1 MAQILITNYTG
12 TVTSDIIVCETNPGP
27 SIGTCYNLATLY
39 GTAGQITPTTPLPA
53 WYTLPNV
60 FDLSPNCY
68 IQLSASTTLFTVP
81 QLITCGVEPPGTWGF
96 ESCGE
101 SLDKNIYVFYDTSG
115 SYPDGVNATG
125 YDYDTLSG
133 ASTSIRN
140 WYYDLVQ
147 NSGYTGN
154 LYEIPLANERYLNW
168 ACYPYLGSTTGGTL
182 STAETVRIEMG
193 RITYSTNLPS
203 GNATTPIWT
212 SPIISRIALGQDL
225 STGSQLSGPGYS
237 SGVPFNHANY
247 NSSGVVLGQFN
258 GGDTNYISIIVLN
271 EVAQATSSSGCFFQ
285 MSTSGGTDK
294 MQPYFPYTPDQSNNA
309 FLHLPNTFNPLNP
322 VPYIYVPDYCDT
334 YPAYTNPSYSGSSLV
349 RDYESW
355 LKVWEDVNITLNGF
369 SKVFFFP
376 VPTRNVTADAPYP
389 SPNYYQAQGFGT
401 LYQAIEL
408 IEGEVPQAP
417 SYFQSTYCDGIFST
431 TGAQW
436 PYPNN
441 RYNQFSAYTYNQG
454 QYYDFSPLSYVNK
467 FTGLTASTVYQSLP
481 LQYQVGP
488 GLKNFGWSID
498 ATITGFTQ
506 ELVSNDLN
514 GYLTSV
520 LAGTKIY
527 TTTQPIGLEESKV
540 YTIQDF
546 EGCWEYTGYRL
557 DGQPAYPTIDTIT
570 EFINCLECQGN
581 ETPNIVQFKF
591 NGYREASSNPAT
603 SSEFADDGTIDIIGV
618 PNDNVDIEISWPLP
632 LGTDIPSI
640 IVQFNFGSGVQT
652 LTPGVTTGVTIALDG
667 YGIAE
672 IPWKLT
678 SGFASNGFEYIKI
691 SLTGTSGG
699 ASIIEAQNPLNMT
712 TEQGFEL
719 SPNPDFYSLS
729 WSKVPSPGSSYFM
742 MVAGVSSISATT
754 SATSC
759 SQFAIQKTYLIT
771 PAIGVQDLNYIL
783 DNYNTIGFSIFD
795 AQTLSPVGSA
805 DRWISIANTYYTV
818 DGYALN
824 TIAIQVDSTGYIINA
839 VQC

>member
-1 MAQILITNYTG
+1 
-12 TVTSDIIVCETNPGP
+12 
-27 SIGTCYNLATLY
+27 
-39 GTAGQITPTTPLPA
+39 
-53 WYTLPNV
+53 
-60 FDLSPNCY
+60 
-68 IQLSASTTLFTVP
+68 LF
-81 QLITCGVEPPGTWGF
+81 
-96 ESCGE
+96 
-101 SLDKNIYVFYDTSG
+101 
-115 SYPDGVNATG
+115 
-125 YDYDTLSG
+125 
-133 ASTSIRN
+133 
-140 WYYDLVQ
+140 
-147 NSGYTGN
+147 
-154 LYEIPLANERYLNW
+154 
-168 ACYPYLGSTTGGTL
+168 
-182 STAETVRIEMG
+182 
-193 RITYSTNLPS
+193 
-203 GNATTPIWT
+203 
-212 SPIISRIALGQDL
+212 
-225 STGSQLSGPGYS
+225 
-237 SGVPFNHANY
+237 
-247 NSSGVVLGQFN
+247 VVDF
-258 GGDTNYISIIVLN
+258 
-271 EVAQATSSSGCFFQ
+271 
-285 MSTSGGTDK
+285 
-294 MQPYFPYTPDQSNNA
+294 
-309 FLHLPNTFNPLNP
+309 
-322 VPYIYVPDYCDT
+322 
-334 YPAYTNPSYSGSSLV
+334 
-349 RDYESW
+349 
-355 LKVWEDVNITLNGF
+355 
-369 SKVFFFP
+369 
-376 VPTRNVTADAPYP
+376 
-389 SPNYYQAQGFGT
+389 
-401 LYQAIEL
+401 
-408 IEGEVPQAP
+408 AP
-417 SYFQSTYCDGIFST
+417 SSNTYFQSTYCDGIFST